1 MTESTNAGSQA
12 PRPNSGSGADAGA
25 SAGGGGGT
33 SANTD
38 EGQNEAANNSTDEIL
53 CQSNSKDIEKGTGS
67 ASTRR
72 SRRKHRPLLRRI
84 LHYIQTTWIGGKF
97 NPKAGKIFV
106 DCVNCCRL

>member
-12 PRPNSGSGADAGA
+12 PRPNNGSGADAGA
-25 SAGGGGGT
+25 STNAT
-33 SANTD
+33 ANTD

-53 CQSNSKDIEKGTGS
+53 CQSNTKDIEKGGS
-67 ASTRR
+67 ATTRR

-97 NPKAGKIFV
+97 NPKAGK
-106 DCVNCCRL
+106 CLTCTTYKM

>member
-12 PRPNSGSGADAGA
+12 PRPNSGSGQGDAGA
-25 SAGGGGGT
+25 STNAT
-33 SANTD
+33 ANTD

-53 CQSNSKDIEKGTGS
+53 CQSKSNDVEKGGS

-97 NPKAGKIFV
+97 NPKAGKCLCHTSFLV
-106 DCVNCCRL
+106 YL

>member
-25 SAGGGGGT
+25 SGGAA

-53 CQSNSKDIEKGTGS
+53 CQSNSKDIEKGGPAS
-67 ASTRR
+67 AASTRR

-84 LHYIQTTWIGGKF
+84 IHYIQTTWIGGKF
-97 NPKAGKIFV
+97 NPKAGKFRKRI
-106 DCVNCCRL
+106 R